1 MLTEQQIEDQ
11 QEFERKQITGGLE
24 RLRSRTQEL
33 EEKTYASAT
42 VYGSACVNSILPNLI
57 AYIDAKKEN
66 AKRQGAHLGAIVNKN
81 LIPVA
86 SDLQALLTCK
96 VMFDHVFSSRP
107 NKHNCTTIALAVG
120 TAIEGECQ
128 MRYYETEA
136 PALLATLKK
145 NYWHQA
151 RGTEYKRKCIQTTM
165 HNLNVTP
172 WIAWGKVTKI
182 KVGTFLI
189 DCLMESTKPKGA
201 EEGWFNKELRRK
213 GRKTILVIV
222 PTQLL
227 IKHHDNIM
235 QMAELFSPLA
245 KPMLIPPRNW
255 HALQDGGYY
264 LNDLT
269 RCHQLIRRSK
279 HGLIQGETPYEFI
292 NKIQKVSYKLNP
304 FIVDVAKELEERGIS
319 VGKFRPVIQHE
330 IPPKPFDID
339 TNEESR
345 RKWKTEARI
354 NYELQKAEVRKSCRT
369 RMTMDVV
376 REFEGKDYFIPWS
389 FDYRGRAYPI
399 PNLLTPQ
406 DTDFGK
412 SLILFSEG
420 AKITKKGME
429 WIKFQLATT
438 YGLDKATMQERL
450 DWIDDYE
457 NRALVERVWRDPI
470 GNIADWENADEPWL
484 FLAACNEWYELH
496 YEHRFHTHLPVAVDA
511 TCSGLQILAGLARD
525 ASTARM
531 VNVIGSEKPQDA
543 YAVIATKSMDAIP
556 DRLKPHWDR
565 KVTKR
570 CVMTIP
576 YNAKPFSNR
585 SYIRD
590 AFKEKGVDVDKEELT
605 KCVSAVRSAMNE
617 VVPGAMQVMKWI
629 EQSVTKRIKEGY
641 DEITWITP
649 SGFEVTQRLMKTKS
663 TPIQT
668 QLMGKCQ
675 LYIAGAETGVDLKH
689 HKNATA
695 PNLIHS
701 LDASLLHIATT
712 STNFPIALIHDSV
725 LCRGTDMCKLSSL
738 VRKTY
743 MTLFAEHEPLTDF
756 ALAIG
761 AEEQPPIIGDLK
773 PEAVI
778 DSQYFFC

>member
-1 MLTEQQIEDQ
+1 MLTEKQIQDQ
-11 QEFERKQITGGLE
+11 QDFERRQIQGGLH
-24 RLRSRTQEL
+24 RLRSNTTKL

-42 VYGSACVNSILPNLI
+42 VYGSACVNSILPDLI
-57 AYIDAKKEN
+57 AYIDSKKDKFLMAAGRN
-66 AKRQGAHLGAIVNKN
+66 HAIFHNHI
-81 LIPVA
+81 LPSS
-86 SDLQALLTCK
+86 SDVQALLTCK
-96 VMFDHVFSSRP
+96 VAFDHIFSP
-107 NKHNCTTIALAVG
+107 QQKKHTVTVISMAIGAALEAEAQIA
-120 TAIEGECQ
+120 
-128 MRYYETEA
+128 YYEKEA

-151 RGTEYKRKCIQTTM
+151 KGTEYKRKCIQTLM
-165 HNLNVTP
+165 HKQSITP
-172 WIAWGKVTKI
+172 WVRWDKTTKV
-182 KVGTFLI
+182 KVGTFLM
-189 DCLMESTKPKGA
+189 DCLMEVSR
-201 EEGWFNKELRRK
+201 WFERDYIRK
-213 GRKTILVIV
+213 GRKTLAVLV
-222 PTQLL
+222 PSTLL
-227 IKHHDNIM
+227 IEQHAEIM
-235 QMAELFSPLA
+235 RMAELFSPLA

-255 HALQDGGYY
+255 HTLQDGGYY

-269 RCHQLIRRSK
+269 RCHQLIRKSDG
-279 HGLIQGETPYEFI
+279 GLIQGEIPYQFI
-292 NKIQKVSYKLNP
+292 NKIQQVQYKLNP
-304 FIVDVAKELEERGIS
+304 FIVGVAKELEERGIS

-330 IPPKPFDID
+330 IPPTPP
-339 TNEESR
+339 EEASKEVWR
-345 RKWKTEARI
+345 EWKTKARTAR
-354 NYELQKAEVRKSCRT
+354 NLQAAEVRKSCRT
-369 RMTMDVV
+369 RMTMEVV
-376 REFEGKDYFIPWS
+376 REFEGKDYYIPWS

-420 AKITKKGME
+420 AKITPKGLE

-450 DWIDDYE
+450 EWVSMPANQD
-457 NRALVERVWRDPI
+457 LVFRIVKDPI
-470 GNIADWENADEPWL
+470 KYIADWENADEPWL
-484 FLAACNEWYELH
+484 FLAAANEYVSLIMGH
-496 YEHRFHTHLPVAVDA
+496 TDMTHLPVAVDA
-511 TCSGLQILAGLARD
+511 TCSGLQILAGLAKD

-543 YAVIATKSMDAIP
+543 YATIASRSMEAIP

-585 SYIRD
+585 SYIKD
-590 AFKEKGVDVDKEELT
+590 AFKEKGVEVDKDELT
-605 KCVSAVRSAMNE
+605 ECVKAVRTAMDV
-617 VVPGAMQVMKWI
+617 VVPGAMRVMKWI
-629 EQSVTKRIKEGY
+629 ETEIARAIRSGA
-641 DEITWITP
+641 DEIRWKTP
-649 SGFEVTQRLMKTKS
+649 SGFNVKQRLMKRRS
-663 TPIQT
+663 TIIKT
-668 QLMGKCQ
+668 QLMGRCEVHV
-675 LYIAGAETGVDLKH
+675 AGAETGVDLRH
-689 HKNATA
+689 HRNATA

-701 LDASLLHIATT
+701 LDASLLHLAVMDTH
-712 STNFPIALIHDSV
+712 FPIALIHDSV
-725 LCRGTDMCKLSSL
+725 LCRATDMCKLSTL

-743 MTLFAEHEPLTDF
+743 MTLFAEHEPLNDF

>member
-11 QEFERKQITGGLE
+11 KEFERKQISGGLHK
-24 RLRSRTQEL
+24 LHSNTKKL

-42 VYGSACVNSILPNLI
+42 VYGSACMSSILPDLI
-57 AYIDAKKEN
+57 AFIESKKDKYMKIGGGHSMQVFHKHILPN
-66 AKRQGAHLGAIVNKN
+66 DSSI
-81 LIPVA
+81 
-86 SDLQALLTCK
+86 QAMLACK
-96 VMFDHVFSSRP
+96 VVFDHVFSPTSK
-107 NKHNCTTIALAVG
+107 KHTLTTIARAVG
-120 TAIEGECQ
+120 AALEGEAQ
-128 MRYYETEA
+128 MEYYEREA

-151 RGTEYKRKCIQTTM
+151 RGTEYKRKCIQTLM
-165 HNLNVTP
+165 HKQSITP
-172 WIAWGKVTKI
+172 WIGWDSTSKI
-182 KVGTFLI
+182 KVGVFFI
-189 DCLMESTKPKGA
+189 DCLCEVS
-201 EEGWFNKELRRK
+201 GWFERDLIYK
-213 GRKTILVIV
+213 GHKKLSVIV
-222 PTQLL
+222 PSETL
-227 IKHHDNIM
+227 IKHHDEIM
-235 QMAELFSPLA
+235 RMAELFSPLA

-255 HALQDGGYY
+255 HPLQDGGYY

-269 RCHQLIRRSK
+269 RCHQMVRRSDSQ
-279 HGLIQGETPYEFI
+279 LIQGEITYEFI

-304 FIVDVAKELEERGIS
+304 FIVKVAKELEERGIS

-345 RKWKTEARI
+345 REWKTKAKRAR
-354 NYELQKAEVRKSCRT
+354 ELQKNEVRKSCRT

-376 REFEGKDYFIPWS
+376 KEFEGKDYFIPWS

-412 SLILFSEG
+412 SLIMFSKG
-420 AKITKKGME
+420 AKITGTGAD
-429 WIKFQLATT
+429 WLCFQVSTT
-438 YGLDKATMQERL
+438 YGLDKSSWQERL
-450 DWIDDYE
+450 IWAHNNWELIS
-457 NRALVERVWRDPI
+457 RVATNPLD
-470 GNIADWENADEPWL
+470 NIADWEHADEPWL
-484 FLAACNEWYELH
+484 FLAACEEFYSVIIAET
-496 YEHRFHTHLPVAVDA
+496 RTHTHLPVAVDA
-511 TCSGLQILAGLARD
+511 TCSGLQILAGLSKD

-531 VNVIGSEKPQDA
+531 VNVIGGPKPRDA
-543 YAVIATKSMDAIP
+543 YAVIASHSMDAIP

-590 AFKEKGVDVDKEELT
+590 AFKEKEVDVTKEELT
-605 KCVSAVRSAMNE
+605 QCVQAVRAAMNE
-617 VVPGAMQVMKWI
+617 VVPGAMDVMKWI
-629 EQSVTKRIKEGY
+629 ETEIARAIKSGAS
-641 DEITWITP
+641 EIKWTTP
-649 SGFEVTQRLMKTKS
+649 SGFIVKQRLMKTDKEIIRS
-663 TPIQT
+663 
-668 QLMGKCQ
+668 QLMGRVRLSVSGKE
-675 LYIAGAETGVDLKH
+675 IGVDLKH

-701 LDASLLHIATT
+701 LDASLLHIAMTDVD
-712 STNFPIALIHDSV
+712 FPIALIHDCV
-725 LCRGTDMCKLSSL
+725 LCRATDMCTLSTL

>member
-11 QEFERKQITGGLE
+11 KEFERKQISGGID
-24 RLRSRTQEL
+24 RLHSNTKKL

-42 VYGSACVNSILPNLI
+42 VYGSACMSSILPDLI
-57 AYIDAKKEN
+57 SFIESKKAKYKTIAGRN
-66 AKRQGAHLGAIVNKN
+66 AVVFHNHILPNDSAI
-81 LIPVA
+81 
-86 SDLQALLTCK
+86 QAMLTCK
-96 VMFDHVFSSRP
+96 VVFDHVFSPTSK
-107 NKHNCTTIALAVG
+107 KHNLTAIARAVG
-120 TAIEGECQ
+120 AALEGEAQ
-128 MRYYETEA
+128 MEYYEKQA

-151 RGTEYKRKCIQTTM
+151 RGTEYKRKCIQTLM
-165 HNLNVTP
+165 HKQNITP
-172 WIAWGKVTKI
+172 WIGWDSTSKI
-182 KVGTFLI
+182 KVGVFFI
-189 DCLMESTKPKGA
+189 DCLCEVS
-201 EEGWFNKELRRK
+201 GWFERDLIIK
-213 GRKTILVIV
+213 GRKTISVIV
-222 PTQLL
+222 PSETL
-227 IKHHDNIM
+227 IKHHDEIM
-235 QMAELFSPLA
+235 RMAELFSPLA

-255 HALQDGGYY
+255 HPLQDGGYY

-269 RCHQLIRRSK
+269 RCHQMVRRSDSQ
-279 HGLIQGETPYEFI
+279 LIQGEITYEFI

-304 FIVDVAKELEERGIS
+304 FIVKVAKELEERGIS

-330 IPPKPFDID
+330 VPPKPFDID
-339 TNEESR
+339 TNEESK
-345 RKWKTEARI
+345 RKWKTQAKIAR
-354 NYELQKAEVRKSCRT
+354 ELQKAEVRKSCRT
-369 RMTMDVV
+369 RMTMDAV

-412 SLILFSEG
+412 SLILFSKG
-420 AKITKKGME
+420 VKITKKGMD

-450 DWIDDYE
+450 EWVDKAE
-457 NRALVERVWRDPI
+457 NRELVHRVWSDPI

-484 FLAACNEWYELH
+484 FLAACVEWYELY

-511 TCSGLQILAGLARD
+511 TCSGLQILAGLSKD

-531 VNVIGSEKPQDA
+531 VNVIGSNKPQDA
-543 YAVIATKSMDAIP
+543 YATIASHSMDAIP
-556 DRLKPHWDR
+556 DRLKPYWDR

-590 AFKEKGVDVDKEELT
+590 AFKEKGVDVTKEELT
-605 KCVSAVRSAMNE
+605 ACVQAVRAAMNM
-617 VVPGAMQVMKWI
+617 VVPGAMNVMKWI
-629 EQSVTKRIKEGY
+629 ETEIARAIKSGAP
-641 DEITWITP
+641 EIKWTTP
-649 SGFEVTQRLMKTKS
+649 SGFIVKQRLMKTNKEVINS
-663 TPIQT
+663 
-668 QLMGKCQ
+668 QLMGRVRLSVSGKE
-675 LYIAGAETGVDLKH
+675 IGVDLKH

-701 LDASLLHIATT
+701 LDASLLHIAM
-712 STNFPIALIHDSV
+712 SDVDFPIALIHDSV
-725 LCRGTDMCKLSSL
+725 LCRATDMCTLSTL

-743 MTLFAEHEPLTDF
+743 MSLFAEHEPLTDF

>member
-11 QEFERKQITGGLE
+11 KEFERKQISGGLH
-24 RLRSRTQEL
+24 RLHSNTTKL

-42 VYGSACVNSILPNLI
+42 VYGSACMSSILPDLI
-57 AYIDAKKEN
+57 SFIESKKSKYLKIGGGHSMQVFHN
-66 AKRQGAHLGAIVNKN
+66 HILPNDSAI
-81 LIPVA
+81 
-86 SDLQALLTCK
+86 QAMLACK
-96 VMFDHVFSSRP
+96 VVFDHVFSPTSK
-107 NKHNCTTIALAVG
+107 KHNLTTIARAVG
-120 TAIEGECQ
+120 AALEGEAQ
-128 MRYYETEA
+128 MQYYEKEA

-151 RGTEYKRKCIQTTM
+151 RGTEYKRKCIQTLM
-165 HNLNVTP
+165 HKQNITP
-172 WIAWGKVTKI
+172 WIGWDSTSKI
-182 KVGTFLI
+182 KVGVFFI
-189 DCLMESTKPKGA
+189 DCLCEVS
-201 EEGWFNKELRRK
+201 GWFERDLIYKGNKK
-213 GRKTILVIV
+213 FSVIV
-222 PTQLL
+222 PSETL
-227 IKHHDNIM
+227 IKHHDEIM
-235 QMAELFSPLA
+235 RMAELFSPLA

-255 HALQDGGYY
+255 HPLQDGGYY

-269 RCHQLIRRSK
+269 RCHQLIRRSDPT
-279 HGLIQGETPYEFI
+279 LIQGEITYEFI

-304 FIVDVAKELEERGIS
+304 FIVKVAKELEERGIS

-330 IPPKPFDID
+330 VPPKPFDID

-345 RKWKTEARI
+345 RKWKTEAKIAR
-354 NYELQKAEVRKSCRT
+354 ELQKAEVRKSCRT
-369 RMTMDVV
+369 RMTMDAV

-412 SLILFSEG
+412 SLILFSKG
-420 AKITKKGME
+420 VKITKKGMD

-450 DWIDDYE
+450 EWVDKAE
-457 NRALVERVWRDPI
+457 NRELVHRVWSDPI
-470 GNIADWENADEPWL
+470 GNIADWEHADEPWL
-484 FLAACNEWYELH
+484 FLAACVEWYELH

-511 TCSGLQILAGLARD
+511 TCSGLQILAGLSKD

-543 YAVIATKSMDAIP
+543 YAVIASHSMDAIP

-590 AFKEKGVDVDKEELT
+590 AFKEKGVDVTKEELT
-605 KCVSAVRSAMNE
+605 QCVSAVRTAMNV
-617 VVPGAMQVMKWI
+617 VVPGAMNVMKWI
-629 EQSVTKRIKEGY
+629 ETEIARAIKAGAP
-641 DEITWITP
+641 EIRWTTP
-649 SGFEVTQRLMKTKS
+649 SGFIVKQKLMKTAKS
-663 TPIQT
+663 TIES
-668 QLMGKCQ
+668 QLMGRVK
-675 LYIAGAETGVDLKH
+675 ISISGAETGVDLKH

-701 LDASLLHIATT
+701 LDASLLHIAMTDVD
-712 STNFPIALIHDSV
+712 FPIALIHDSV
-725 LCRGTDMCKLSSL
+725 LCRATDMCTLSTL

-743 MTLFAEHEPLTDF
+743 MSLFAEHEPLTDF

>member
-11 QEFERKQITGGLE
+11 QDYERKQIQGGLHK
-24 RLRSRTQEL
+24 LRTNTTKL

-42 VYGSACVNSILPNLI
+42 VYGSACVSSILPDLI
-57 AYIDAKKEN
+57 AFIDSKKEKYKHIG
-66 AKRQGAHLGAIVNKN
+66 AKDNVLLHKHILPSSSEI
-81 LIPVA
+81 
-86 SDLQALLTCK
+86 QALLVCK
-96 VMFDHVFSSRP
+96 VVFDHVFSP
-107 NKHNCTTIALAVG
+107 QQKKHSITVIAMAVG
-120 TAIEGECQ
+120 TAIEAEAQ
-128 MRYYETEA
+128 MEYYDKEA

-151 RGTEYKRKCIQTTM
+151 KGTEYKRKCIQTLM
-165 HNLNVTP
+165 HKTQISP
-172 WIAWGKVTKI
+172 WVHWDKATKV
-182 KVGTFLI
+182 KVGTFLM
-189 DCLMESTKPKGA
+189 DCLMEVS
-201 EEGWFNKELRRK
+201 GWFERDLIRK
-213 GRKTILVIV
+213 GRKTIAVFVPSPLLV
-222 PTQLL
+222 
-227 IKHHDNIM
+227 KHHEEIM
-235 QMAELFSPLA
+235 RMAELFSPLA
-245 KPMLIPPRNW
+245 KPMLVPPRNW
-255 HALQDGGYY
+255 YALQDGGYY

-269 RCHQLIRRSK
+269 RCHQLIRRSN
-279 HGLIQGETPYEFI
+279 HALIQGEIPYEFI
-292 NKIQKVSYKLNP
+292 NKVQQVSYKLNP
-304 FIVDVAKELEERGIS
+304 FVVKVAKELEDRGIS
-319 VGKFRPVIQHE
+319 VGKFRPVIQHT
-330 IPPKPFDID
+330 IPPKPP
-339 TNEESR
+339 EEAS
-345 RKWKTEARI
+345 KDVWKSWKKEATIAR
-354 NYELQKAEVRKSCRT
+354 NLQAAEVRKSCRT
-369 RMTMDVV
+369 RMTMEVV
-376 REFEGKDYFIPWS
+376 REFEDRVFYIPWS

-399 PNLLTPQ
+399 PSLLTPQ

-450 DWIDDYE
+450 EWVDKSE
-457 NRALVERVWRDPI
+457 NRELVHRVWSDPI

-511 TCSGLQILAGLARD
+511 TCSGLQILAGLAKD

-543 YAVIATKSMDAIP
+543 YAVIASKSMDAIP

-590 AFKEKGVDVDKEELT
+590 AFKEKGVDVEKEELT
-605 KCVSAVRSAMNE
+605 QCVKAVRAAMNE
-617 VVPGAMQVMKWI
+617 VVPGAMSVMKWI
-629 EQSVTKRIKEGY
+629 EQEIARAIKSGA
-641 DEITWITP
+641 DEITWTTP
-649 SGFEVTQRLMKTKS
+649 SGFNVKQRLMKTSKQI
-663 TPIQT
+663 IQT
-668 QLMGKCQ
+668 QLMGRCAIH
-675 LYIAGAETGVDLKH
+675 LAGTEVGVDLKH

-701 LDASLLHIATT
+701 LDASLLHLATT

-743 MTLFAEHEPLTDF
+743 MHLFAEHEPLTDF

>member
-1 MLTEQQIEDQ
+1 MLTEKQIEDQ
-11 QEFERKQITGGLE
+11 QEFERKCISGGLHK
-24 RLRSRTQEL
+24 LDFNTKKL

-42 VYGSACVNSILPNLI
+42 VYGSACVNSIMPDLI
-57 AYIDAKKEN
+57 AYIDSKKDKFLTQ
-66 AKRQGAHLGAIVNKN
+66 AGRDHIVFHKHI
-81 LIPVA
+81 LP
-86 SDLQALLTCK
+86 SDSPIQALLCCK
-96 VMFDHVFSSRP
+96 VVFDHVFSP
-107 NKHNCTTIALAVG
+107 NQSKHYITPIAM
-120 TAIEGECQ
+120 AIGSALEAEAQ
-128 MRYYETEA
+128 MEYYEKEA

-151 RGTEYKRKCIQTTM
+151 KGTEYKRKSIQTLM
-165 HNLNVTP
+165 HKQNITP
-172 WIAWGKVTKI
+172 WVHWDKTTKV
-182 KVGTFLI
+182 KVGTFLM
-189 DCLMESTKPKGA
+189 DCLMEVS
-201 EEGWFNKELRRK
+201 GWFVRDFLIK
-213 GRKTILVIV
+213 GRKRYAVLN
-222 PTQLL
+222 PSEEL
-227 IKHHDNIM
+227 IKHHDEIM
-235 QMAELFSPLA
+235 RMAGLFSPLA

-269 RCHQLIRRSK
+269 RCHKLIRRTDG
-279 HGLIQGETPYEFI
+279 GLIQGEIPYQFI
-292 NKIQKVSYKLNP
+292 NKIQQVSYKLNP
-304 FIVDVAKELEERGIS
+304 FIVKVAEELEERGIS

-330 IPPKPFDID
+330 IPPKPL
-339 TNEESR
+339 EEAS
-345 RKWKTEARI
+345 KEVWKSWKKEATIAR
-354 NYELQKAEVRKSCRT
+354 NLQAAEVRKSCRT
-369 RMTMDVV
+369 RMTMEVV
-376 REFEGKDYFIPWS
+376 REFKDKDYYVPWS
-389 FDYRGRAYPI
+389 FDYRGRVYPI

-420 AKITKKGME
+420 VKITPKGME

-450 DWIDDYE
+450 DWIENGE
-457 NRALVERVWRDPI
+457 NRELVHRVWSDPI
-470 GNIADWENADEPWL
+470 ANIADWENADEPWM
-484 FLAACNEWYELH
+484 FLAACVEWYELY
-496 YEHRFHTHLPVAVDA
+496 YEHRDETHLPVAVDA
-511 TCSGLQILAGLARD
+511 TCSGLQILAGLAKD

-543 YAVIATKSMDAIP
+543 YATIASRSMEAIP

-605 KCVSAVRSAMNE
+605 QCVSAVRGAMNV
-617 VVPGAMQVMKWI
+617 VVPGAMRVMKWI
-629 EQSVTKRIKEGY
+629 ETEIARAIKAGA
-641 DEITWITP
+641 DEIRWTTP
-649 SGFEVTQRLMKTKS
+649 SGFNVKQRLMKRKS
-663 TPIQT
+663 TVIKT
-668 QLMGKCQ
+668 QLMGRCEVHV
-675 LYIAGAETGVDLKH
+675 AGAENGVDLKH

-701 LDASLLHIATT
+701 LDASLLHI
-712 STNFPIALIHDSV
+712 SVGSFNKPIAVIHDSV
-725 LCRGTDMCKLSSL
+725 LCRATDMCKLSTL
-738 VRKTY
+738 VRDTY
-743 MTLFAEHEPLTDF
+743 MRLFAEHEPLTDF

>member
-1 MLTEQQIEDQ
+1 MLTEKQIEDQ
-11 QEFERKQITGGLE
+11 EEFERKQISGGLHK
-24 RLRSRTQEL
+24 LRSNTTKL

-42 VYGSACVNSILPNLI
+42 VYGSACVNSIMPDLI
-57 AYIDAKKEN
+57 AFIDSKKDKFLTQAGRNFHVFHKHILPSSSE
-66 AKRQGAHLGAIVNKN
+66 I
-81 LIPVA
+81 
-86 SDLQALLTCK
+86 QALLTCK
-96 VMFDHVFSSRP
+96 VVFDHVFSP
-107 NKHNCTTIALAVG
+107 QQKKHLITTIAMAIG
-120 TAIEGECQ
+120 TALEAEAQ
-128 MRYYETEA
+128 MEYYDKEA

-151 RGTEYKRKCIQTTM
+151 KGTEYKRKCIQTLM
-165 HNLNVTP
+165 HKQNITP
-172 WIAWGKVTKI
+172 WIRWDKTTKV
-182 KVGTFLI
+182 KVGTFLM
-189 DCLMESTKPKGA
+189 DCLMEVS
-201 EEGWFNKELRRK
+201 GWFERDLMNK
-213 GRKTILVIV
+213 GRKRYAVLN
-222 PTQLL
+222 PTELL
-227 IKHHDNIM
+227 IQHHDQIM
-235 QMAELFSPLA
+235 RMAELFSPLA
-245 KPMLIPPRNW
+245 KPMSIPPRNW
-255 HALQDGGYY
+255 NPLQDGGYY
-264 LNDLT
+264 LNELT
-269 RCHQLIRRSK
+269 RCHNLIRRTD
-279 HGLIQGETPYEFI
+279 HGLIQGEIPYEFI

-304 FIVDVAKELEERGIS
+304 FIVKVAKELEEKGIS

-330 IPPKPFDID
+330 IPPKPP
-339 TNEESR
+339 EEAS
-345 RKWKTEARI
+345 KEVWKSWKKEATIAR
-354 NYELQKAEVRKSCRT
+354 NLQAAEVRKSCRT
-369 RMTMDVV
+369 RMTMEVV
-376 REFEGKDYFIPWS
+376 REFEGKDYYIPWS

-420 AKITKKGME
+420 VRITKKGME

-450 DWIDDYE
+450 DWIENGE
-457 NRALVERVWRDPI
+457 NRELVHRVWSDPI

-484 FLAACNEWYELH
+484 FLAACVEWYELY
-496 YEHRFHTHLPVAVDA
+496 YEHRDETHLPVAVDA
-511 TCSGLQILAGLARD
+511 TCSGLQILAGLAKD

-531 VNVIGSEKPQDA
+531 VNVIGSNKPQDA
-543 YAVIATKSMDAIP
+543 YATIASRSVEAIP
-556 DRLKPHWDR
+556 DRLKPYWDR

-605 KCVSAVRSAMNE
+605 QCVNAVRAAMNV
-617 VVPGAMQVMKWI
+617 VVPGAMSVMKWI
-629 EQSVTKRIKEGY
+629 ETEIARAIRAGA
-641 DEITWITP
+641 DEIKWTTP
-649 SGFEVTQRLMKTKS
+649 SGFNVRQRLMKTKS
-663 TPIQT
+663 TVIQT
-668 QLMGKCQ
+668 QLMGRCEVHV
-675 LYIAGAETGVDLKH
+675 AGAETGVDLKH

-701 LDASLLHIATT
+701 LDASLLHMAVM
-712 STNFPIALIHDSV
+712 NFNAPIALIHDSV
-725 LCRGTDMCKLSSL
+725 LCRATDMCKLSTL
-738 VRKTY
+738 VRDTY
-743 MTLFAEHEPLTDF
+743 MRLFAEHEPLTDF

>member
-1 MLTEQQIEDQ
+1 MLTEKQIEDQ
-11 QEFERKQITGGLE
+11 QEFERKQISGGLHK
-24 RLRSRTQEL
+24 LRSNTTKL

-42 VYGSACVNSILPNLI
+42 VYGSACVNSIMPDLI
-57 AYIDAKKEN
+57 AFIDSKKERY
-66 AKRQGAHLGAIVNKN
+66 KTIGARDNVLLHKHVFPAETAV
-81 LIPVA
+81 
-86 SDLQALLTCK
+86 QALLTCK
-96 VMFDHVFSSRP
+96 VVFDHVFSP
-107 NKHNCTTIALAVG
+107 QQKKHSVTTIAM
-120 TAIEGECQ
+120 AIGAALEAEAQ
-128 MRYYETEA
+128 MEYYDKEA

-151 RGTEYKRKCIQTTM
+151 KGTEYKRKCIQTLM
-165 HNLNVTP
+165 HKQNITP
-172 WIAWGKVTKI
+172 WVAWDRTSKV
-182 KVGTFLI
+182 KVGTFLM
-189 DCLMESTKPKGA
+189 DCLMEVS
-201 EEGWFNKELRRK
+201 GWFERDLQRK
-213 GRKTILVIV
+213 GRKTISVLV
-222 PTQLL
+222 PTDEL
-227 IKHHDNIM
+227 IKHHDEIM
-235 QMAELFSPLA
+235 RMAELFSPLA

-269 RCHQLIRRSK
+269 RCHNFIRRTGS
-279 HGLIQGETPYEFI
+279 HLIQGEIPYDFI
-292 NKIQKVSYKLNP
+292 NKIQQVSYKLNP
-304 FIVDVAKELEERGIS
+304 FIVGVAKELEERGIS
-319 VGKFRPVIQHE
+319 VGKFRPVMQHE
-330 IPPKPFDID
+330 IPPKPP
-339 TNEESR
+339 EEADKEVW
-345 RKWKTEARI
+345 RKWKTQAKIAR
-354 NYELQKAEVRKSCRT
+354 ELQAAEVRKSCRT

-376 REFEGKDYFIPWS
+376 REFEDTEYYIPWS

-412 SLILFSEG
+412 SLILFTEG

-450 DWIDDYE
+450 DWIDNAE
-457 NRALVERVWRDPI
+457 NYALVQRVWRDPV
-470 GNIADWENADEPWL
+470 GNLADWENADEPWL
-484 FLAACNEWYELH
+484 FLAACNEFCELH
-496 YEHRFHTHLPVAVDA
+496 FEHRFHTHLPVAVDA

-543 YAVIATKSMDAIP
+543 YATIASRSVEAIP

-590 AFKEKGVDVDKEELT
+590 AFKEKGVEATKDELT
-605 KCVSAVRSAMNE
+605 QCVQAVRAAME
-617 VVPGAMQVMKWI
+617 VVVPGAMSVMKWI
-629 EQSVTKRIKEGY
+629 ETEISRAIKAGA
-641 DEITWITP
+641 DEINWTTP
-649 SGFEVTQRLMKTKS
+649 SGFKVQQRLMKHET
-663 TPIQT
+663 TQICT
-668 QLMGKCQ
+668 QLMGRCRVNV
-675 LYIAGAETGVDLKH
+675 IGAEKGVDLKH

-701 LDASLLHIATT
+701 LDASLLHMAVMQF
-712 STNFPIALIHDSV
+712 NAPIALIHDSV
-725 LCRGTDMCKLSSL
+725 LCRATDMCILSTL

-743 MTLFAEHEPLTDF
+743 MRLFAEHEPLTDF

-778 DSQYFFC
+778 DSTYFFC

>member
-11 QEFERKQITGGLE
+11 KEFERKQISGGLHK
-24 RLRSRTQEL
+24 LHSNTKKL

-42 VYGSACVNSILPNLI
+42 VYGSACMSSILPDLI
-57 AYIDAKKEN
+57 AFIESKKSKYLKIGGGHSMQVFHKHILPN
-66 AKRQGAHLGAIVNKN
+66 DSSI
-81 LIPVA
+81 
-86 SDLQALLTCK
+86 QAMLACK
-96 VMFDHVFSSRP
+96 VVFDHVFSPTSK
-107 NKHNCTTIALAVG
+107 KHTLTTIARAVG
-120 TAIEGECQ
+120 AALEGEAQ
-128 MRYYETEA
+128 MEYYEREA

-151 RGTEYKRKCIQTTM
+151 RGTEYKRKCIQTLM
-165 HNLNVTP
+165 HKQNITP
-172 WIAWGKVTKI
+172 WIGWDSTSKI
-182 KVGTFLI
+182 KVGVFFI
-189 DCLMESTKPKGA
+189 DCLCEVS
-201 EEGWFNKELRRK
+201 GWFERDLMYK
-213 GRKTILVIV
+213 GKKTISIIA
-222 PTQLL
+222 PSETL
-227 IKHHDNIM
+227 IKHHDEIM

-255 HALQDGGYY
+255 HPLQDGGYY

-269 RCHQLIRRSK
+269 RCHQMIRRSDP
-279 HGLIQGETPYEFI
+279 HLIQGEIPYEFI

-304 FIVDVAKELEERGIS
+304 FIVKVAKELEERGIS
-319 VGKFRPVIQHE
+319 VGKFRPVMQHE

-345 RKWKTEARI
+345 REWKTQAKRAR
-354 NYELQKAEVRKSCRT
+354 ELQKNEVRKSCRT
-369 RMTMDVV
+369 CMTMDVV

-412 SLILFSEG
+412 SLIMFSEG
-420 AKITKKGME
+420 VKITGTGAD
-429 WIKFQLATT
+429 WLCFQVATT
-438 YGLDKATMQERL
+438 YGLDKACMQDRL
-450 DWIDDYE
+450 RWAHDNWSLIS
-457 NRALVERVWRDPI
+457 RVALNPLD
-470 GNIADWENADEPWL
+470 NIADWEYADEPWL
-484 FLAACNEWYELH
+484 FLAACEEFYSVVIAET
-496 YEHRFHTHLPVAVDA
+496 RTHTHLPVAVDA
-511 TCSGLQILAGLARD
+511 TCSGLQILAGLSKD

-531 VNVIGSEKPQDA
+531 VNVIGGPKPQDA
-543 YAVIATKSMDAIP
+543 YAVIALHSMDAIP

-590 AFKEKGVDVDKEELT
+590 AFKEKEVDVTKEELT
-605 KCVSAVRSAMNE
+605 QCVQAVRAAMNE
-617 VVPGAMQVMKWI
+617 VVPGAMDVMKWI
-629 EQSVTKRIKEGY
+629 ETEIARAIKSGA
-641 DEITWITP
+641 DEIRWTTP
-649 SGFEVTQRLMKTKS
+649 SGFIVKQRLMKTS
-663 TPIQT
+663 REVIES
-668 QLMGKCQ
+668 QLMGRVRINVSGK
-675 LYIAGAETGVDLKH
+675 ETGVDLKH

-701 LDASLLHIATT
+701 LDASLLHIAMTDVD
-712 STNFPIALIHDSV
+712 FPIALIHDCV
-725 LCRGTDMCKLSSL
+725 LCRATDMCTLSTL

>member
-11 QEFERKQITGGLE
+11 KEFERKQISGGLHK
-24 RLRSRTQEL
+24 LHSNTKKL

-42 VYGSACVNSILPNLI
+42 VYGSACMSSILPDLI
-57 AYIDAKKEN
+57 AFIESKKSKYLKIGGGHSMQVFHKHILPN
-66 AKRQGAHLGAIVNKN
+66 DSSI
-81 LIPVA
+81 
-86 SDLQALLTCK
+86 QAMLACK
-96 VMFDHVFSSRP
+96 VVFDHVFSPTSK
-107 NKHNCTTIALAVG
+107 KHTLTTIARAVG
-120 TAIEGECQ
+120 AALEGEAQ
-128 MRYYETEA
+128 MEYYEREA

-151 RGTEYKRKCIQTTM
+151 RGTEYKRKCIQTLM
-165 HNLNVTP
+165 HKQSITP
-172 WIAWGKVTKI
+172 WIGWDVTSKI
-182 KVGTFLI
+182 KVGVFFI
-189 DCLMESTKPKGA
+189 DCLCEVS
-201 EEGWFNKELRRK
+201 GWFERNIMYK
-213 GRKTILVIV
+213 GHKRFSVIE
-222 PTQLL
+222 PSETL
-227 IKHHDNIM
+227 IKHHDEIM

-255 HALQDGGYY
+255 HPLQDGGYY

-269 RCHQLIRRSK
+269 RCHQMIRRSDP
-279 HGLIQGETPYEFI
+279 HLIQGEIPYEFI

-304 FIVDVAKELEERGIS
+304 FIVKVAKELEERGIS

-345 RKWKTEARI
+345 REWKTQAKRAR
-354 NYELQKAEVRKSCRT
+354 ELQKNEVRKSCRT

-412 SLILFSEG
+412 SLIMFSEG
-420 AKITKKGME
+420 AKITGTGAD
-429 WIKFQLATT
+429 WLCFQVSTT
-438 YGLDKATMQERL
+438 YGLDKSSWQERL
-450 DWIDDYE
+450 IWAHTNWELIS
-457 NRALVERVWRDPI
+457 RVATNPLD
-470 GNIADWENADEPWL
+470 NIADWEHADEPWL
-484 FLAACNEWYELH
+484 FLAACEEFYSVVISET
-496 YEHRFHTHLPVAVDA
+496 RTHTHLPVAVDA
-511 TCSGLQILAGLARD
+511 TCSGLQILAGLSKD

-531 VNVIGSEKPQDA
+531 VNVIGGPKPQDA
-543 YAVIATKSMDAIP
+543 YAVIALHSMDAIP

-590 AFKEKGVDVDKEELT
+590 AFKEKEVDVTKEELT
-605 KCVSAVRSAMNE
+605 QCVQAVRAAMNE
-617 VVPGAMQVMKWI
+617 VVPGAMDVMKWI
-629 EQSVTKRIKEGY
+629 ETEIARAIKSGAP
-641 DEITWITP
+641 EIKWTTP
-649 SGFEVTQRLMKTKS
+649 SGFIVKQRLMKTS
-663 TPIQT
+663 REVIES
-668 QLMGKCQ
+668 QLMGRVRINVSGK
-675 LYIAGAETGVDLKH
+675 ETGVDLKH

-701 LDASLLHIATT
+701 LDASLLHIAMTDV
-712 STNFPIALIHDSV
+712 NFPIALIHDCV
-725 LCRGTDMCKLSSL
+725 LCRATDMCTLSTL

>member
-1 MLTEQQIEDQ
+1 MLTEKQIDDQ
-11 QEFERKQITGGLE
+11 QEFERKQISGGLD
-24 RLRSRTQEL
+24 RLRSNTTKL

-42 VYGSACVNSILPNLI
+42 VYGSACISSILPDLI
-57 AYIDAKKEN
+57 AFIDSKKD
-66 AKRQGAHLGAIVNKN
+66 KYSKN
-81 LIPVA
+81 GGGQYMQVFHKHILPSQTTI
-86 SDLQALLTCK
+86 QAMLTCK
-96 VMFDHVFSSRP
+96 VVFDHVFSPVSK
-107 NKHNCTTIALAVG
+107 KHGLTSIAQAVG
-120 TAIEGECQ
+120 SACEGEAQ
-128 MRYYETEA
+128 MEYYENEA

-151 RGTEYKRKCIQTTM
+151 RGTEYKRKCIQTLM
-165 HNLNVTP
+165 HKQQISP
-172 WIAWGKVTKI
+172 WVSWDKTTKI
-182 KVGTFLI
+182 KVGLFLI
-189 DCLMESTKPKGA
+189 DCLCEVS
-201 EEGWFNKELRRK
+201 GWFERDLTIK
-213 GRKTILVIV
+213 GRKTYSILKPSEI
-222 PTQLL
+222 L
-227 IKHHDNIM
+227 IKHHDEIM
-235 QMAELFSPLA
+235 RMAELFSPLA

-255 HALQDGGYY
+255 HPLQDGGYY
-264 LNDLT
+264 LNDLQ
-269 RCHQLIRRSK
+269 RCHQLIRRSDST
-279 HGLIQGETPYEFI
+279 LIQGEIPYEFI
-292 NKIQKVSYKLNP
+292 NKIQQVSYKLNP
-304 FIVDVAKELEERGIS
+304 FIVKVAKELEERGIS
-319 VGKFRPVIQHE
+319 VGKFRPVMQHE
-330 IPPKPFDID
+330 VPPKPPNMDD
-339 TNEESR
+339 PEVK
-345 RKWKTEARI
+345 RKWKTEAKIAR
-354 NYELQKAEVRKSCRT
+354 ELQAAEVRKSCRT

-412 SLILFSEG
+412 SLILFSKG
-420 AKITKKGME
+420 AKITKKGMD

-450 DWIDDYE
+450 EWIENGE
-457 NRALVERVWRDPI
+457 NRELVHRVWSDPI
-470 GNIADWENADEPWL
+470 GNIADWENADEPWM
-484 FLAACNEWYELH
+484 FLAACVEWYELY
-496 YEHRFHTHLPVAVDA
+496 YEHRDETYLPVAVDA
-511 TCSGLQILAGLARD
+511 TCSGLQILAGLAKD

-543 YAVIATKSMDAIP
+543 YATIASRSMEAIP

-585 SYIRD
+585 SYIRE

-605 KCVSAVRSAMNE
+605 QCVKAVRAAME
-617 VVPGAMQVMKWI
+617 LVVPGAMRVMKWI
-629 EQSVTKRIKEGY
+629 ETEIARAIRGGA
-641 DEITWITP
+641 DEIKWTTP
-649 SGFEVTQRLMKTKS
+649 SGFKVKQRLMKTSKS
-663 TPIQT
+663 TIES
-668 QLMGKCQ
+668 QLMGRVKIS
-675 LYIAGAETGVDLKH
+675 IAGAEKGVDLKH

-701 LDASLLHIATT
+701 LDASLLHLSVM

-725 LCRGTDMCKLSSL
+725 LCRATDMCKLSTL

-743 MTLFAEHEPLTDF
+743 MTLFAEHEPLNDF

>member
-11 QEFERKQITGGLE
+11 KEFERKQISGGLD
-24 RLRSRTQEL
+24 RLHSNTKKL

-42 VYGSACVNSILPNLI
+42 VYGSACMSSILPDLI
-57 AYIDAKKEN
+57 SFIESKKAKYKTIAGRN
-66 AKRQGAHLGAIVNKN
+66 AVVFHNHILPNDSAI
-81 LIPVA
+81 
-86 SDLQALLTCK
+86 QAMLACK
-96 VMFDHVFSSRP
+96 VVFDHVFSPTSK
-107 NKHNCTTIALAVG
+107 KHNLTAIARAVG
-120 TAIEGECQ
+120 AALEGEAQ
-128 MRYYETEA
+128 MEYYENQA

-151 RGTEYKRKCIQTTM
+151 RGTEYKRKCIQTLM
-165 HNLNVTP
+165 HKQSITP
-172 WIAWGKVTKI
+172 WVGWDSTSKI
-182 KVGTFLI
+182 KVGVFFI
-189 DCLMESTKPKGA
+189 DCLCEVS
-201 EEGWFNKELRRK
+201 GWFERDLIIK
-213 GRKTILVIV
+213 GRKTISVIV
-222 PTQLL
+222 PSETL
-227 IKHHDNIM
+227 IKHHDEIM
-235 QMAELFSPLA
+235 RMAELFSPLA

-255 HALQDGGYY
+255 HPLQDGGYY

-269 RCHQLIRRSK
+269 RCHQLIRRSDPT
-279 HGLIQGETPYEFI
+279 LIQGEITYEFI

-304 FIVDVAKELEERGIS
+304 FIVKVAKELEERGIS

-330 IPPKPFDID
+330 VPPKPFDID
-339 TNEESR
+339 TNEESK
-345 RKWKTEARI
+345 RKWKTQAKIAR
-354 NYELQKAEVRKSCRT
+354 ELQKAEVRKSCRT
-369 RMTMDVV
+369 RMTMEAV

-420 AKITKKGME
+420 VKITKKGMD

-450 DWIDDYE
+450 EWVDKAE
-457 NRALVERVWRDPI
+457 NRELVHRVWSDPI

-484 FLAACNEWYELH
+484 FLAACVEWYELH

-511 TCSGLQILAGLARD
+511 TCSGLQILAGLSKD

-531 VNVIGSEKPQDA
+531 VNVIGSNKPQDA
-543 YAVIATKSMDAIP
+543 YATIASHSMDAIP
-556 DRLKPHWDR
+556 DRLKPYWDR

-590 AFKEKGVDVDKEELT
+590 AFKEKGVDVTKEELT
-605 KCVSAVRSAMNE
+605 QCVQAVRAAMNM
-617 VVPGAMQVMKWI
+617 VVPGAMNVMKWI
-629 EQSVTKRIKEGY
+629 ETEIARAIKSGAP
-641 DEITWITP
+641 EIKWTTP
-649 SGFEVTQRLMKTKS
+649 SGFIVKQRLMKTNKEVINS
-663 TPIQT
+663 
-668 QLMGKCQ
+668 QLMGRVRLSVSGKE
-675 LYIAGAETGVDLKH
+675 IGVDLKH

-701 LDASLLHIATT
+701 LDASLLHIAMADVD
-712 STNFPIALIHDSV
+712 FPIALIHDSV
-725 LCRGTDMCKLSSL
+725 LCRATDMCTLSTL

-743 MTLFAEHEPLTDF
+743 MSLFAEHEPLTDF

>member
-11 QEFERKQITGGLE
+11 KEFERKQISGGLD
-24 RLRSRTQEL
+24 RLHSNTKKL

-42 VYGSACVNSILPNLI
+42 VYGSACMSSILPDLI
-57 AYIDAKKEN
+57 SFIESKKEKYKN
-66 AKRQGAHLGAIVNKN
+66 IAGKNVVVFHNHILPNDSAI
-81 LIPVA
+81 
-86 SDLQALLTCK
+86 QAMLACK
-96 VMFDHVFSSRP
+96 VVFDHVFSPTSK
-107 NKHNCTTIALAVG
+107 KHNLTAIARAVG
-120 TAIEGECQ
+120 AALEGEAQ
-128 MRYYETEA
+128 MEYYEKEA

-151 RGTEYKRKCIQTTM
+151 RGTEYKRKCIQTLM
-165 HNLNVTP
+165 HKQNITP
-172 WIAWGKVTKI
+172 WIGWDSTSKI
-182 KVGTFLI
+182 KVGVFFI
-189 DCLMESTKPKGA
+189 DCICEVS
-201 EEGWFNKELRRK
+201 GWFERDLIYKGNKK
-213 GRKTILVIV
+213 FSVIN
-222 PTQLL
+222 PSETL
-227 IKHHDNIM
+227 IKHHDEIM
-235 QMAELFSPLA
+235 RMAELFSPLA

-255 HALQDGGYY
+255 HPLQDGGYY

-269 RCHQLIRRSK
+269 RCHQLIRRSDPT
-279 HGLIQGETPYEFI
+279 LIQGEITYEFI

-304 FIVDVAKELEERGIS
+304 FIVKVAKELEERGIS

-330 IPPKPFDID
+330 VPPKPFDID
-339 TNEESR
+339 TNEESKR
-345 RKWKTEARI
+345 RWKTEAKIAR
-354 NYELQKAEVRKSCRT
+354 ELQKAEVRKSCRT
-369 RMTMDVV
+369 RMTMEAV
-376 REFEGKDYFIPWS
+376 REFEGVEYFIPWS

-412 SLILFSEG
+412 SLILFSKG
-420 AKITKKGME
+420 VRITKKGMD

-450 DWIDDYE
+450 EWVDKAE
-457 NRALVERVWRDPI
+457 NRELVHRVWSDPI
-470 GNIADWENADEPWL
+470 GNIADWEHADEPWL

-496 YEHRFHTHLPVAVDA
+496 YEHRVHTHLPVAVDA
-511 TCSGLQILAGLARD
+511 TCSGLQILAGLSKD

-543 YAVIATKSMDAIP
+543 YATIASHSMDAIP

-590 AFKEKGVDVDKEELT
+590 AFKEKGVDVTKEELT
-605 KCVSAVRSAMNE
+605 QCVTAVRAAMNV
-617 VVPGAMQVMKWI
+617 VVPGAMNVMKWI
-629 EQSVTKRIKEGY
+629 ETEIARAIKSGAA
-641 DEITWITP
+641 EIRWTTP
-649 SGFEVTQRLMKTKS
+649 SGFIVKQRLMKTAKS
-663 TPIQT
+663 TIES
-668 QLMGKCQ
+668 QLMGRVK
-675 LYIAGAETGVDLKH
+675 ISISGAETGVDLKH

-701 LDASLLHIATT
+701 LDASLLHIAMTDVD
-712 STNFPIALIHDSV
+712 FPIALIHDSV
-725 LCRGTDMCKLSSL
+725 LCRATDMCTLSTL

-743 MTLFAEHEPLTDF
+743 MSLFAEHEPLTDF

-761 AEEQPPIIGDLK
+761 AEELPPIIGDLQ

>member
-1 MLTEQQIEDQ
+1 MLTEKQIEDQ
-11 QEFERKQITGGLE
+11 EEFERKCISGGLHKLE
-24 RLRSRTQEL
+24 SNTTKL

-42 VYGSACVNSILPNLI
+42 VYGSSCVNSILPDLI
-57 AYIDAKKEN
+57 AYIDSKKDKFLT
-66 AKRQGAHLGAIVNKN
+66 AAGRDYVVFHKHIL
-81 LIPVA
+81 P
-86 SDLQALLTCK
+86 SDSPIQALLCCK
-96 VMFDHVFSSRP
+96 VVFDHAFSPQRK
-107 NKHNCTTIALAVG
+107 KHEVTTIAMAVG
-120 TAIEGECQ
+120 AALEAEAQ
-128 MRYYETEA
+128 MEYYEKEA
-136 PALLATLKK
+136 PALLTTLKK

-151 RGTEYKRKCIQTTM
+151 KGTEYKRKSIQTLM
-165 HNLNVTP
+165 HKTSITP
-172 WIAWGKVTKI
+172 WVHWDKPTKV
-182 KVGTFLI
+182 KVGTFLM
-189 DCLMESTKPKGA
+189 DCLMEVS
-201 EEGWFNKELRRK
+201 GWFERDLVRK
-213 GRKTILVIV
+213 GRKTISVLN
-222 PTQLL
+222 PSEQL
-227 IKHHDNIM
+227 IKHHDEIM
-235 QMAELFSPLA
+235 RMAGIFSPLA

-269 RCHQLIRRSK
+269 RCHNLIRRTD
-279 HGLIQGETPYEFI
+279 HGLIQGEIPYQFI
-292 NKIQKVSYKLNP
+292 NKIQQVQYKLNP
-304 FIVDVAKELEERGIS
+304 FIVKVAKELEERGIS

-330 IPPKPFDID
+330 IPPKPP
-339 TNEESR
+339 EEAS
-345 RKWKTEARI
+345 KEVWKSWKREATIAR
-354 NYELQKAEVRKSCRT
+354 NLQAAEVRKSCRT
-369 RMTMDVV
+369 RMTMEVV
-376 REFEGKDYFIPWS
+376 REFEDKDYYIPWS
-389 FDYRGRAYPI
+389 FDYRGRVYPI

-420 AKITKKGME
+420 VKITKKGME

-450 DWIDDYE
+450 DWIENGE
-457 NRALVERVWRDPI
+457 NRELVHRVWSDPI

-484 FLAACNEWYELH
+484 FLAACNEWYELY
-496 YEHRFHTHLPVAVDA
+496 YEHRYETHLPVAVDA
-511 TCSGLQILAGLARD
+511 TCSGLQILAGLAKD

-543 YAVIATKSMDAIP
+543 YATIASRSMEAIP

-605 KCVSAVRSAMNE
+605 LCVNAVRAAMNI
-617 VVPGAMQVMKWI
+617 VVPGAMRVMKWI
-629 EQSVTKRIKEGY
+629 ETEIARAIKTGA
-641 DEITWITP
+641 DEIRWTTP
-649 SGFEVTQRLMKTKS
+649 SGFNVKQRLMKRKS
-663 TPIQT
+663 TVIQT
-668 QLMGKCQ
+668 QLMGRCEVHV
-675 LYIAGAETGVDLKH
+675 AGVETGVDLKH

-701 LDASLLHIATT
+701 LDASLLHM
-712 STNFPIALIHDSV
+712 SVMNFNKPIAVIHDSV
-725 LCRGTDMCKLSSL
+725 LCRATDMCKLSTL
-738 VRKTY
+738 VRDTY
-743 MTLFAEHEPLTDF
+743 MTLFAKHEPLTDF

-761 AEEQPPIIGDLK
+761 AEENPPIIGDLK

>member
-11 QEFERKQITGGLE
+11 KEFERKQISGGLD
-24 RLRSRTQEL
+24 RLHSNTKKL

-42 VYGSACVNSILPNLI
+42 VYGSACMSSILPDLI
-57 AYIDAKKEN
+57 AFIESKKEKYKN
-66 AKRQGAHLGAIVNKN
+66 IAGRNIAVFHKHILPNDSAI
-81 LIPVA
+81 
-86 SDLQALLTCK
+86 QAMLACK
-96 VMFDHVFSSRP
+96 VVFDHVFSP
-107 NKHNCTTIALAVG
+107 TTKKHGLTTIAKAVG
-120 TAIEGECQ
+120 SALEGEAQ
-128 MRYYETEA
+128 MEYYEKEA

-151 RGTEYKRKCIQTTM
+151 RGTEYKRKCIQTLM
-165 HNLNVTP
+165 HKQNITP
-172 WIAWGKVTKI
+172 WIGWDSTSKI
-182 KVGTFLI
+182 KVGVFFI
-189 DCLMESTKPKGA
+189 DCLCEVS
-201 EEGWFNKELRRK
+201 GWFERDLIYK
-213 GRKTILVIV
+213 GRKTISVINPSETLV
-222 PTQLL
+222 
-227 IKHHDNIM
+227 KHHDEIM
-235 QMAELFSPLA
+235 RMAELFSPLA

-255 HALQDGGYY
+255 HPLQDGGYY

-269 RCHQLIRRSK
+269 RCHQLIRRSDPT
-279 HGLIQGETPYEFI
+279 LIQGEITYEFI

-304 FIVDVAKELEERGIS
+304 FIVKVAKELEERGIS
-319 VGKFRPVIQHE
+319 VGKFRPVLQHT
-330 IPPKPFDID
+330 IPPKPP
-339 TNEESR
+339 EESSDEVWR
-345 RKWKTEARI
+345 RWKTEAKI
-354 NYELQKAEVRKSCRT
+354 AHELQKAEVRKSCRT
-369 RMTMDVV
+369 RMTMEAV

-412 SLILFSEG
+412 SLILFSKG
-420 AKITKKGME
+420 VKITKKGMD

-438 YGLDKATMQERL
+438 YGLDKATMQDRL
-450 DWIDDYE
+450 EWVEKAE
-457 NRALVERVWRDPI
+457 NRELVHRVWSDPI

-511 TCSGLQILAGLARD
+511 TCSGLQILAGLSKD

-543 YAVIATKSMDAIP
+543 YATIASHSMDAIP

-590 AFKEKGVDVDKEELT
+590 AFKEKGVDVSKEELT
-605 KCVSAVRSAMNE
+605 QCVTAVRAAMNV
-617 VVPGAMQVMKWI
+617 VVPGAMNVMKWI
-629 EQSVTKRIKEGY
+629 ETEIARAIKAGAG
-641 DEITWITP
+641 EIRWVTP
-649 SGFEVTQRLMKTKS
+649 SGFIVKQRLMKTAKS
-663 TPIQT
+663 TIES
-668 QLMGKCQ
+668 QLMGRVK
-675 LYIAGAETGVDLKH
+675 ISISGAETGVDLKH

-701 LDASLLHIATT
+701 LDASLLHIAMTDVD
-712 STNFPIALIHDSV
+712 FPIALIHDSV
-725 LCRGTDMCKLSSL
+725 LCRATDMCTLSTL

-743 MTLFAEHEPLTDF
+743 MSLFAEHEPLTDF

>member
-11 QEFERKQITGGLE
+11 EEFERKQISGGLH
-24 RLRSRTQEL
+24 RLHSNTKKL

-42 VYGSACVNSILPNLI
+42 VYGSACMSSILPDLI
-57 AYIDAKKEN
+57 AFIESKKSKYLKIGGGHSMEVFHKHILPN
-66 AKRQGAHLGAIVNKN
+66 DSSI
-81 LIPVA
+81 
-86 SDLQALLTCK
+86 QAMLACK
-96 VMFDHVFSSRP
+96 VVFDHVFSPTSK
-107 NKHNCTTIALAVG
+107 KHTLTAIARAVG
-120 TAIEGECQ
+120 AALEGEAQ
-128 MRYYETEA
+128 MEYYEREA

-151 RGTEYKRKCIQTTM
+151 RGTEYKRKCIQTLM
-165 HNLNVTP
+165 HKQNITP
-172 WIAWGKVTKI
+172 WIGWDSTSKI
-182 KVGTFLI
+182 KVGVFFI
-189 DCLMESTKPKGA
+189 DCLCEVS
-201 EEGWFNKELRRK
+201 GWFERDLIHK
-213 GRKTILVIV
+213 GRKTISVII
-222 PTQLL
+222 PSETL
-227 IKHHDNIM
+227 IKHHDEIM
-235 QMAELFSPLA
+235 RMAELFSPLA

-255 HALQDGGYY
+255 HPLQDGGYY

-269 RCHQLIRRSK
+269 RCHQLIRRSDPT
-279 HGLIQGETPYEFI
+279 LIQGEIPYEFI

-304 FIVDVAKELEERGIS
+304 FIVKVAKELEERGIN
-319 VGKFRPVIQHE
+319 VGKFRPVINHE

-345 RKWKTEARI
+345 REWKTQAKIVR
-354 NYELQKAEVRKSCRT
+354 ELLKAETRKSCRT

-412 SLILFSEG
+412 SLIIFSEG

-450 DWIDDYE
+450 DWVEKGE
-457 NRALVERVWRDPI
+457 NRELVHRVWSDPI
-470 GNIADWENADEPWL
+470 GNIADWEHADEPWL
-484 FLAACNEWYELH
+484 FLAACNEYYELY

-511 TCSGLQILAGLARD
+511 TCSGLQILAGLSKD

-543 YAVIATKSMDAIP
+543 YAVIALHSMDAIP

-590 AFKEKGVDVDKEELT
+590 AFKEKEVDVTKEELT
-605 KCVSAVRSAMNE
+605 QCVQAVRAAMNK
-617 VVPGAMQVMKWI
+617 VVPGAMDVMKWI
-629 EQSVTKRIKEGY
+629 ET
-641 DEITWITP
+641 EIARAIRSGAGEIRWTTP
-649 SGFEVTQRLMKTKS
+649 SGFIVKQRLMKTS
-663 TPIQT
+663 REVIQS
-668 QLMGKCQ
+668 QLMGRVMISISGK
-675 LYIAGAETGVDLKH
+675 ETGVDLKH